1 MRYHTDTEPVRA
13 GHLYTLAEQDEMELF
28 SLSGIDPTLTI
39 SSSGHKVGRRN
50 SGSISSEVAGQ
61 HG

>member
-1 MRYHTDTEPVRA
+1 MRYHIDTKPLAR
-13 GHLYTLAEQDEMELF
+13 GHLYTLEEQDEIELS